1 MRLNK
6 LIILIVAIALFLRLF
21 HFYQL
26 KINNPIFD
34 IPIVDSAEY
43 VKVAEYILD
52 KNFLGLPNS
61 YYHPPFYYYF
71 VALILKIFNRSI
83 NGIRIVQILLDIVNL
98 LMIYSIGKR
107 IFNNSIANIAA
118 FFYAIYIPIIQ
129 ATSEILPPVLIIFL
143 LLSSVFGLLKA
154 CGHIKMDQKNLIW
167 LFIPALSYGLLIITL
182 TNFLIILPFILLWFY
197 ILLRRMEKAKS
208 VKYTLIFLLISI
220 LPSLFATLRNYIHSG
235 ESVFIAYNGGINFY
249 IGNNP
254 DINKTISIQPG
265 YQWDSLLTTAYN
277 SERITNFGEMQN
289 YWYKKALQFI
299 IHNPLKWMGITF
311 KKAILFFNTREFPR
325 NTDDEF
331 FNNYSIVKKIPFLKA
346 NLLFPLSFAGLI
358 LILLLFKDFKQ
369 KEYLYLILLLF
380 SGYAITIILVFITSR
395 YRLPSVPFLCM
406 FAGYFVIKLKDY
418 IIHKKYS
425 HLFGSFAIL
434 FFMILFTGI
443 KFFKNDYPYK
453 KPKTLSY
460 IQISRALLENNR
472 LAESKNYLNL
482 GFQMPADE
490 LTYELYYIAG
500 LYYNKTNRI
509 KDAIE
514 NFKKAIDLNSHFHYS
529 YNQLGYIYK
538 KIGQV
543 DSGIYYLKKG
553 IEIPHADGMV
563 YFNLADCYLIKNDLD
578 NAIESFKL
586 YLERRPSPNPVI
598 YEGLAKLY
606 IKKQDYTNAIENFK
620 WAIRYPQGYEIPP
633 EIFNLIGICYFKT
646 GDLRNAKI
654 YWQLGLKKDKKYLPI
669 IQNLKLLNK

>member
-1 MRLNK
+1 LRLNK
-6 LIILIVAIALFLRLF
+6 TIISIVGIALFLRLF

-52 KNFLGLPNS
+52 KNFFGLPNS

-71 VALILKIFNRSI
+71 VALIMKIFNRSI
-83 NGIRIVQILLDIVNL
+83 DGIRIVQIFLDIVNL
-98 LMIYSIGKR
+98 LMIYSIGRR
-107 IFNNSIANIAA
+107 IFNNSVANVGA
-118 FFYAIYIPIIQ
+118 FFYAIYIPMIQ
-129 ATSEILPPVLIIFL
+129 ANSEILPPILIIFL
-143 LLSSVFGLLKA
+143 LLTSIYTLLRFCESIKKDKSVTL
-154 CGHIKMDQKNLIW
+154 W
-167 LFIPALSYGLLIITL
+167 LVISGITYGLLIITL
-182 TNFLIILPFILLWFY
+182 TNFFILLPFLIVWLY
-197 ILLRRMEKAKS
+197 NKTNKVKRL
-208 VKYTLIFLLISI
+208 KYTLIFLI
-220 LPSLFATLRNYIHSG
+220 LSLTPAFLSTMRNFIHSN
-235 ESVFIAYNGGINFY
+235 EPVIICYNGGINFY
-249 IGNNP
+249 IGNNS
-254 DINKTISIQPG
+254 DIKRTVSIQPG
-265 YQWDSLLTTAYN
+265 YQWDSLMTTPYIT
-277 SERITNFGEMQN
+277 ERITNFGEMQN
-289 YWYKKALQFI
+289 FWYRKALQFI
-299 IHNPLKWMGITF
+299 FHNPLKWMGITL
-311 KKAILFFNTREFPR
+311 KKAILFFNAWEFPR

-331 FNNYSIVKKIPFLKA
+331 FNNYSIFNKIPFLKA
-346 NLLFPLSFAGLI
+346 NLLFPLGFSGLI
-358 LILLLFKDFKQ
+358 LIVLLFKSFKQ

-395 YRLPSVPFLCM
+395 YRLPLIPLLCISG
-406 FAGYFVIKLKDY
+406 GYFVIRLKDY
-418 IIHKKYS
+418 ITHKKTSY
-425 HLFGSFAIL
+425 LFGSFAIL
-434 FFMILFTGI
+434 FFMILFTEI

-453 KPKTLSY
+453 KPKSLSY
-460 IQISRALLENNR
+460 IQISRALLESNR
-472 LAESKNYLNL
+472 LAEAKNYLNL

-490 LTYELYYIAG
+490 LTYELYYIRG
-500 LYYNKTNRI
+500 LYYNKINRI
-509 KDAIE
+509 KDALE
-514 NFKKAIDLNSHFHYS
+514 DFKNAIDLNPHFYYS

-578 NAIESFKL
+578 NAIGVFKL
-586 YLERRPSPNPVI
+586 YLERKPSPNPVI

-654 YWQLGLKKDKKYLPI
+654 YWQMGLKKDKKYLPI